1 MGSQVPSLPSVIT
14 MQVSLLIL
22 LAMLGITTA
31 STWQAAPYT
40 LFREKRAAQRT
51 LFFTGNNAVDAGAAG
66 AALGVATQYFANQI
80 FNPCTRGGTRGGNN
94 KNTNN
99 RIFGGQTL
107 ANGALGFAAG
117 FAGAALVNN
126 ALGNPCGR

>member
-1 MGSQVPSLPSVIT
+1 MGSQVSTFLSVIT

-31 STWQAAPYT
+31 SSWQAATYT

-51 LFFTGNNAVDAGAAG
+51 RFFTGNNAIDAGAAG

-80 FNPCTRGGTRGGNN
+80 FNPCTRGGTRGGN
-94 KNTNN
+94 KKTNN

-117 FAGAALVNN
+117 FAGAALVNS

>member
-1 MGSQVPSLPSVIT
+1 MGSQALPSVLT
-14 MQVSLLIL
+14 MQVSLLII

-31 STWQAAPYT
+31 STWQSAPYT

-51 LFFTGNNAVDAGAAG
+51 CFFTGNNAVDAGAAG

-94 KNTNN
+94 KNANN

-117 FAGAALVNN
+117 FAGAALVNS
-126 ALGNPCGR
+126 ALGNPCG

>member
-1 MGSQVPSLPSVIT
+1 MGVKHQALFSVFK
-14 MQVSLLIL
+14 MKVSLLIL
-22 LAMLGITTA
+22 FAMLSIATA

-40 LFREKRAAQRT
+40 LFRQKRAAQRT
-51 LFFTGNNAVDAGAAG
+51 RFFSGNNAVDAGAAG

-94 KNTNN
+94 NTNN

-117 FAGAALVNN
+117 FAGAALVNS
-126 ALGNPCGR
+126 ALGNPCG

>member
-1 MGSQVPSLPSVIT
+1 MGSQVSTFLSVLT

-22 LAMLGITTA
+22 LTMLGITTA

-51 LFFTGNNAVDAGAAG
+51 RFFTGNNAVDAGAAG

-80 FNPCTRGGTRGGNN
+80 LNPCTRGGTRGGNN
-94 KNTNN
+94 NTNN

-107 ANGALGFAAG
+107 TNGALGFAAG
-117 FAGAALVNN
+117 FAGAALANS
-126 ALGNPCGR
+126 ALGNPC

>member
-1 MGSQVPSLPSVIT
+1 MGSATTVFT
-14 MQVSLLIL
+14 MQVSLLIVIGVVGV
-22 LAMLGITTA
+22 ATA

-40 LFREKRAAQRT
+40 LLRERRAAQRT
-51 LFFTGNNAVDAGAAG
+51 RFFTGNNAINAGAAG
-66 AALGVATQYFANQI
+66 AFAGVATQYFANQI
-80 FNPCTRGGTRGGNN
+80 FNPCTRGGTRVGN

-117 FAGAALVNN
+117 FAGAALVNS

>member
-1 MGSQVPSLPSVIT
+1 MGVKHQALFSVLT
-14 MQVSLLIL
+14 MKVSLLFF

-51 LFFTGNNAVDAGAAG
+51 RFFTGNNAIDAGAAG

-80 FNPCTRGGTRGGNN
+80 FNPCTRGGTRGGN
-94 KNTNN
+94 KKTNN

-107 ANGALGFAAG
+107 TNGALGFAAG
-117 FAGAALVNN
+117 FAGAALVNG
-126 ALGNPCGR
+126 ALGNPCG

>member
-1 MGSQVPSLPSVIT
+1 MGSQVSTFHSVIT

-51 LFFTGNNAVDAGAAG
+51 RFFSGNNAVDAGAAG

-80 FNPCTRGGTRGGNN
+80 FNPCTRGGARGGNN

-99 RIFGGQTL
+99 RTFGGQTL

-117 FAGAALVNN
+117 FAGAALVNS